1 MKMMKVYMWCAII
14 MLLSVNVSMAQ
25 SMDFELKAGSSSVAG
40 SASLVKPLYSG
51 YLKVGVSGVYSDD
64 DTTSYQWGGVHLL
77 VGSNTLSPG
86 LQAEVGLKGI
96 FGSAEE
102 RSYSGDIGAL
112 AFTGR
117 IGYLFPR
124 RAIPIPLEVFGGLSY
139 APKPL
144 SFMDTE
150 SYMDLVLGIGIRIID
165 QASLEIS
172 FHQYDIDMEEGPGSW
187 ELDDSEVRFGISMRF

>member
-1 MKMMKVYMWCAII
+1 MKRFMWCAIVS
-14 MLLSVNVSMAQ
+14 LVSLAWANVSMAQ
-25 SMDFELKAGSSSVAG
+25 SMDFDLKAGSSSVAG
-40 SASLVKPLYSG
+40 GASYLKPLNSG
-51 YLKVGVSGVYSDD
+51 YMKLGISGVYSDD
-64 DTTSYQWGGVHLL
+64 DTTSYQWGSLHLL
-77 VGSNTLSPG
+77 VGSDTLSPG

-102 RSYSGDIGAL
+102 RSHSGDIGVL

-117 IGYLFPR
+117 LGYIFPR
-124 RAIPIPLEVFGGLSY
+124 RIIPIPLEVFGGLSY
-139 APKPL
+139 APDPL
-144 SFMDTE
+144 SYMDTE
-150 SYMDLVLGIGIRIID
+150 SYMELMLGIGIRIID